1 MENNKSRKLKL
12 ASRLVGYIGFFACL
26 IAAVVYFAIHQLGK
40 EVAGG
45 FQWTHIY
52 IIAAAAGAF
61 ILIAIVLRILSNVA
75 ARRAL
80 AEEEEEVN
88 EVEEEAA
95 EEVIE
100 ICCEEEEAE
109 CEEDAEEETP
119 VAEKVGVV
127 TIIKGKLTPENK
139 EKIVAAV
146 KKNAPVIIA
155 VAATATAAVVIGKAV
170 SDSRKAKIRR
180 NILDLLY

>member
-12 ASRLVGYIGFFACL
+12 ASRLIGYIGFFACL
-26 IAAVVYFAIHQLGK
+26 IAAVIYFAIHQLDN

-45 FQWTHIY
+45 FKWEHLY

-61 ILIAIVLRILSNVA
+61 ILIAIVLRILSNVV

-80 AEEEEEVN
+80 VEAEAEINEIEEEEIEEMIEACCEETEEDEEAEEE
-88 EVEEEAA
+88 APA
-95 EEVIE
+95 ES
-100 ICCEEEEAE
+100 
-109 CEEDAEEETP
+109 
-119 VAEKVGVV
+119 KGVV
-127 TIIKGKLTPENK
+127 AIIKGKLTPENK

-155 VAATATAAVVIGKAV
+155 VAATATAAVVIGKAIN
-170 SDSRKAKIRR
+170 DSKKAKIRR
-180 NILDLLY
+180 NILKLLY